1 MELVRLF
8 DGDWDGSFEVK
19 FIEAKSYVTP
29 IRIKSIPRMELNG
42 LLIMTGL
49 MKSIINA
56 LQWETEKV
64 YMWSDS
70 KTAFNWIQNDK
81 DSFKAH
87 VQAHVSEIQET
98 FSQELFCFVP
108 GKQNLADA
116 LTKHTGSGDQ
126 TVAYFKP

>member
-1 MELVRLF
+1 MELVCLF

-70 KTAFNWIQNDK
+70 KTALNWIRNDK
-81 DSFKAH
+81 DSFK
-87 VQAHVSEIQET
+87 AHVSEIQET
-98 FSQELFCFVP
+98 FSQELIANLPAMAQQLGQLP
-108 GKQNLADA
+108 GIRMAK
-116 LTKHTGSGDQ
+116 
-126 TVAYFKP
+126 